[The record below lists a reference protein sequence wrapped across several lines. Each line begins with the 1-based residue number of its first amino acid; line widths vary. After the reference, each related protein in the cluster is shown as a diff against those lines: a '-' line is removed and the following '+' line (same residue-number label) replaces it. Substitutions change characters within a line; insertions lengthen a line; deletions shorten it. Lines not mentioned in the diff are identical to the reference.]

1 MYHVMMIITDGEIHD
16 MRETIDVIVELS
28 KFPVSIIIIGV
39 GQDEFENMQRLDG
52 DKQRLRN
59 SSNQQALR
67 DIVQFVK
74 IEEYIEGNQG
84 GTNLAKLAEDVLKEL
99 PDQIVD
105 YMVSNKIKPNI
116 IAQDD
121 MSAIAN

>member
-39 GQDEFENMQRLDG
+39 GQDQFEKMQRLDG

-74 IEEYIEGNQG
+74 IEEYIVGNQG
-84 GTNLAKLAEDVLKEL
+84 GTNLVKLAEDVLKEL

-121 MSAIAN
+121 MSAIAS